1 MKSSLMT
8 YKLTFL
14 KSAKKEWDKLGETIQ
29 RQLKIEQRLQN
40 PHAPKD
46 ALHGMKGCYKI
57 KLRASGYRLVYR
69 VFDERIVVQVVA
81 IGKRNREEVY
91 RLVFQRLIRH

>member
-1 MKSSLMT
+1 MT

-14 KSAKKEWDKLGETIQ
+14 TSAKKEWDKLGETIQ
-29 RQLKIEQRLQN
+29 KQLKAKLEKRLDG
-40 PHAPKD
+40 PHVPKD

-69 VFDERIVVQVVA
+69 VFDQRVVVQVVA
-81 IGKRNREEVY
+81 IGKRNRDEVY
-91 RLVFQRLIRH
+91 RHVLQRLN